1 MTHVQASNGRKV
13 GNINNAGSSVQFT
26 VRVPA
31 AGSYTLNVRYDNG
44 SGSTSTHGVSVNGGT
59 SSSISYPAT
68 VDWGRYAWAQKTVTL
83 NAGVNTVRFAKGT
96 GFAEIDTLH
105 VWRSSALDPQF
116 QVVNRNSGKLL
127 EVASASLADGAAVGQ
142 WGPTEN
148 ATQRW
153 TLRPTGVATQLVNV
167 NSGKLL
173 EIPGAATGDGVDA
186 AQWGPTGNA
195 TQNWNAST
203 SNGWWT
209 FANANS
215 GKMLEIDGCYTADGA
230 IAQQW
235 TANGLT
241 CQQWRLVREGIQ

>member
-1 MTHVQASNGRKV
+1 M
-13 GNINNAGSSVQFT
+13 
-26 VRVPA
+26 
-31 AGSYTLNVRYDNG
+31 
-44 SGSTSTHGVSVNGGT
+44 
-59 SSSISYPAT
+59 
-68 VDWGRYAWAQKTVTL
+68 
-83 NAGVNTVRFAKGT
+83 
-96 GFAEIDTLH
+96 
-105 VWRSSALDPQF
+105 
-116 QVVNRNSGKLL
+116 
-127 EVASASLADGAAVGQ
+127 
-142 WGPTEN
+142 
-148 ATQRW
+148 
-153 TLRPTGVATQLVNV
+153 NV

-215 GKMLEIDGCYTADGA
+215 GKMLEIDGCSTADGA